1 MKKLRYVSTQPATDY
16 YTWQVE
22 VMINNFIKNG
32 VNGNHMDVVSSYKG
46 TVPES
51 WRKLQRK
58 YNYIRFFFYEDTRVN
73 SIYPVTIR
81 PHLLKKHFTDHPY
94 LTDDVIMYHD
104 TDIVFTKSVN
114 WNNYLQDDV
123 WYGSDVIS
131 YLGAKYIQSKKY
143 GVYERMCEIVG
154 LEEHIPSENEMK
166 TIGAQL
172 IMKNVTVEYWEKVEQ
187 DCELLYQ
194 FFLDHLK
201 AFPQGCLNKY
211 HPIQKWTAE
220 MWALLWNAW
229 KFGHDTA
236 VGENMGFA
244 WPMHELDSWEKHTIF
259 HNAGVIAKTADQK
272 KLFFKG
278 KYVNGT
284 LPYDIALGDFDDTK
298 CTHKYVQEILE
309 TGKKSCLL

>member
-1 MKKLRYVSTQPATDY
+1 MKTLRYISTQPATDY

-22 VMINNFIKNG
+22 VMINNFIKHG
-32 VNGNHMDVVSSYKG
+32 VSGNNMDIVSSYKG
-46 TVPES
+46 TVSES
-51 WRKLQRK
+51 WRKLQNK
-58 YNYIRFFFYEDTRVN
+58 YNYVRFFFYEDTRVN

-81 PHLLKKHFTDHPY
+81 PHLLKKHFTAHPY
-94 LTDDVIMYHD
+94 LTYDAIMYHD

-114 WNNYLQDDV
+114 WNKYLQDDV

-154 LEEHIPSENEMK
+154 LEEQVPSENEMN

-201 AFPQGCLNKY
+201 AFPEGCLNKY

-229 KFGHDTA
+229 KFGHTTS
-236 VGENMGFA
+236 VGEDMSFA
-244 WPMHELDSWEKHTIF
+244 WPMHNLDSWEKHNIF
-259 HNAGVIAKTADQK
+259 HNAGVIAKTADED

-278 KYVNGT
+278 KYVDGT
-284 LPYDIALGDFDDTK
+284 LPYDITLENFDATK

-309 TGKKSCLL
+309 VGKKSCLL